1 MPFYS
6 NKNTRLLF
14 VHIPKNAG
22 SFFQKALVLNGFKKS
37 RYFERR
43 HPRGHRLLSE
53 EYHSLRPFGAFLWRS
68 VPKVAFFR
76 SPLDW
81 HSSFYRYVK
90 GDHQGR
96 ESGHPI
102 EHALFNRISFE
113 EYLECVVEQKI
124 TGHPHQYYYRQQ
136 TDYLRGF
143 DDFTFPL
150 RVTEV
155 ARREVMTLVCGNL
168 VVLPCERVNV
178 SKIASSEIGPVSAEL
193 VGRLNQFFPVDHA
206 FSRFLEDEGPEV
218 DFVLRRQRLGH
229 LLKLNDKRES
239 LRTVPQLEPKRRG
252 VAKALIKSRDLVTP
266 SS

>member
-6 NKNTRLLF
+6 NKSARLLF

-22 SFFQKALVLNGFKKS
+22 SFFQKTLVLNGFKKS

-53 EYHSLRPFGAFLWRS
+53 EYHSLRPFGRFLWRR

-102 EHALFNRISFE
+102 EHALFSRISFE

-124 TGHPHQYYYRQQ
+124 TGHPHRYYYRQQ

-155 ARREVMTLVCGNL
+155 TRPEALTSVCGSL
-168 VVLPCERVNV
+168 VDIPRERVNV
-178 SKIASSEIGPVSAEL
+178 SKVASSEIGSVSAEL
-193 VGRLNQFFPVDHA
+193 VERLNQCFPADHA
-206 FSRFLEDEGPEV
+206 FSRFLEDEGPGI
-218 DFVLRRQRLGH
+218 DFAQRRQ
-229 LLKLNDKRES
+229 KLDHFIKLYDKCES
-239 LRTVPQLEPKRRG
+239 LRSVAELEPTRG
-252 VAKALIKSRDLVTP
+252 SITTALIRSRDFVTRGG
-266 SS
+266 